1 MPLPKVESDK
11 IYTYADY
18 LTWDEDERIEIID
31 GKPVMMAPPLRKHQ
45 KVSGE
50 IFAQLHNYLK
60 GKQCEVYHAPFVV
73 RLFER
78 EEDTPDEIKTVVEPD
93 IVVVC
98 DKNKLDEKGCKGAP
112 DMVVEILSLAT
123 AKRDKFVKLHLYRQA
138 GVKEY
143 WIVDPIEQSA
153 QVFELE
159 GTNYN
164 PTAFY
169 NKDDIAKVNAL
180 DGCFIELSRVFA
192 E

>member
-60 GKQCEVYHAPFVV
+60 GKQCEVYAAPFAV
-73 RLFER
+73 RLFETN
-78 EEDTPDEIKTVVEPD
+78 EDTPDNIKTIVEPD
-93 IVVVC
+93 ISIIC
-98 DKNKLDEKGCKGAP
+98 DKNKLDDRGCKGAP
-112 DMVVEILSLAT
+112 DMVIEILSPST
-123 AKRDKFVKLHLYRQA
+123 AKYDCLIKLDKYQKA
-138 GVKEY
+138 GVREY
-143 WIVDPIEQSA
+143 WIVDIEEKSVWVYLLDNGVYRTPSVYTA
-153 QVFELE
+153 PATIKVSILE
-159 GTNYN
+159 DC
-164 PTAFY
+164 AI
-169 NKDDIAKVNAL
+169 DLA
-180 DGCFIELSRVFA
+180 EVFA